1 MEATQDTPVTATG
14 RDAISAGEAFVAAL
28 ANRDFKHVQACFHPQ
43 VRFRALVPSGMKER
57 NEAAAATA
65 QLQVWFS
72 EPARMELLQKGVYL
86 VSDRVHISYRFRE
99 HYSDGETEVIE
110 QHAFCDLRDGLI
122 ESMDLVCSGFL
133 PEAGGAAAAE
143 LPQHRYDAG
152 DLGCGSG
159 LPQEFRRE
167 VGAIPVGQVL
177 EVVTRDPSAKEDL
190 PALAR
195 LLGHEVLSVRAT
207 ADGSTVIVVKRGR

>member
-1 MEATQDTPVTATG
+1 MEARQDTPVTASG
-14 RDAISAGEAFVAAL
+14 RDAKSAGETFVAAL

-43 VRFRALVPSGMKER
+43 VRFRALVPSGIKER

-72 EPARMELLQKGVYL
+72 EPTRMQLLQKEIYL
-86 VSDRVHISYRFRE
+86 VADRVHISYRFRE

-110 QHAFCDLRDGLI
+110 QHAFCDVRDGLI

-133 PEAGGAAAAE
+133 PEARGGAVGE
-143 LPQHRYDAG
+143 LPQHHYDAG

-159 LPQEFRRE
+159 LPQEFRRQ
-167 VGAIPVGQVL
+167 VGAIPVGHVM

-195 LLGHEVLSVRAT
+195 LLGHEVLSVAT
-207 ADGSTVIVVKRGR
+207 AANGSVVIVVKRGR